1 MNDFVAGASNPND
14 CVQAVAPVPV
24 ASCRVRLNDTAAIRK
39 KEKCVDTSPRRRSNR
54 DINSIRLAGVGKT
67 AHTFYRRMRTLFFSN
82 PSQEECQ
89 TLFLNGSRRRKKK
102 NKMNASCADSNH
114 LVPTTESSSSKE
126 NNAGDTTAVSAT
138 VVSATMRSST
148 KQKALRVERC
158 TNPEEPAIYI
168 IDNFLTN
175 SELEY
180 FDQKIAS
187 ISFEKSFVDK
197 LGSEDDEEEDDKND
211 DNIESKNAQHGIVCK
226 DQNQDGIATKGK
238 TQNVSSIC
246 DDDSSISKGTVIDTT
261 KENKKSGHKRKK
273 RKRKTIIDDSHRT
286 STFYSFRKL
295 HDTKITALE
304 QRIASILGC
313 WVHQIEALQLVRYVP
328 GQFFGIHHDLGNLL
342 EDDSVQL
349 PPKKLGCKRRLVTIF
364 CYLNT
369 LRDGEGGCTYFPK
382 CGHLRVKPKRG
393 RAVLWCNITPDG
405 KADPRTIHAGEAVKS
420 NSAEAA
426 IKSSCTN
433 TINDERKE
441 CQPGGSRKKI
451 IESKVK
457 RKVETKK
464 YGLNIWVCEE

>member
-1 MNDFVAGASNPND
+1 
-14 CVQAVAPVPV
+14 
-24 ASCRVRLNDTAAIRK
+24 
-39 KEKCVDTSPRRRSNR
+39 
-54 DINSIRLAGVGKT
+54 
-67 AHTFYRRMRTLFFSN
+67 MRTLFFSN

-102 NKMNASCADSNH
+102 NKKNSSCEDSNH
-114 LVPTTESSSSKE
+114 CVTTTESSPSKE
-126 NNAGDTTAVSAT
+126 NNAGNTTAVSAT
-138 VVSATMRSST
+138 VVSATVVSATMHSST

-197 LGSEDDEEEDDKND
+197 LGSEDEEEDDDND
-211 DNIESKNAQHGIVCK
+211 NDNQNGNQNIIESKNAQHGIVCK
-226 DQNQDGIATKGK
+226 DQNQNVVDTKEE

-246 DDDSSISKGTVIDTT
+246 NDDSSISKGTAIDTT
-261 KENKKSGHKRKK
+261 KGKKKSGHKRKK
-273 RKRKTIIDDSHRT
+273 RRRKTMVDDSHRT

-405 KADPRTIHAGEAVKS
+405 RADPRTIHAGEAVKS
-420 NSAEAA
+420 KSAEAA

-433 TINDERKE
+433 TINDNERNE
-441 CQPGGSRKKI
+441 CQPGESRKEI
-451 IESKVK
+451 IESKSK